1 MKEKHLTIGKLLG
14 RGSFGEVYE
23 CNLTS
28 NASMKFAIKFSKSKE
43 HDAFK
48 IIDYFG
54 NTLINTESKEASL
67 MDFLVNINV
76 VQRYGLVLLICLYQ
90 A

>member
-1 MKEKHLTIGKLLG
+1 MKEKHLTIGKILG

-43 HDAFK
+43 HDSFK
-48 IIDYFG
+48 IRIYDPYSGIGFRH
-54 NTLINTESKEASL
+54 TESKEVLL
-67 MDFLVNINV
+67 MDRLVNINV
-76 VQRYGLVLLICLYQ
+76 VQRYGLVLLIR
-90 A
+90 